1 LGPLD
6 AYPNEK
12 TAPIL
17 GVYAGRT
24 DSDTAK
30 GMKATRWAELTGTP
44 GSGFRVEG
52 APYIRLEGRNLR
64 VLPSVVGRS
73 EKGRRPE
80 APEMRLDTG
89 NSPVFEGA
97 FSLTPVAPA
106 RK

>member
-1 LGPLD
+1 
-6 AYPNEK
+6 
-12 TAPIL
+12 
-17 GVYAGRT
+17 
-24 DSDTAK
+24 
-30 GMKATRWAELTGTP
+30 
-44 GSGFRVEG
+44 
-52 APYIRLEGRNLR
+52 
-64 VLPSVVGRS
+64 VVGRS